1 MTVDDSHFVLA
12 MWQFNSRDDVGFS
25 FIFLRE
31 YYENLLI
38 LIIFIKML
46 QQKQLGDN
54 WAFVQGL
61 LRVTCR
67 PEVSMTVSYSEKNP
81 SMIHSFIY
89 LLFAYLVKP
98 HHIMCLLLC
107 VTTAGPSRGAGQN
120 ACLLLP
126 HSLSAVGAEHQRR
139 LHSVGLL
146 QQESGE
152 NTLLGNKKLIDV

>member
-67 PEVSMTVSYSEKNP
+67 PEVSMTVSYSEKKP
-81 SMIHSFIY
+81 IYDSFIY
-89 LLFAYLVKP
+89 LFVICLFSKTTP
-98 HHIMCLLLC
+98 HYVSLT
-107 VTTAGPSRGAGQN
+107 VRYNSRA
-120 ACLLLP
+120 
-126 HSLSAVGAEHQRR
+126 
-139 LHSVGLL
+139 
-146 QQESGE
+146 
-152 NTLLGNKKLIDV
+152 